1 MCYKTFMA
9 KAIFPGSFDPPINGH
24 INIIDRSAKLFE
36 WVDVVI
42 AENEEKKCLFSKEE
56 RIAFLQKIIAP
67 YKNVSINVSSEKLLV
82 NYAKKSGASVMLRGV
97 RNITDFSYEFDLF
110 LMNKSIECS
119 IETLFIPSE
128 LDHIIT
134 KSSAIK
140 TLFSLGGDV
149 SKFVPDFIE
158 KALREKMR

>member
-9 KAIFPGSFDPPINGH
+9 KAIFPGSFDPPTNGH

-97 RNITDFSYEFDLF
+97 RNITDFLYEFDLF

-158 KALREKMR
+158 KALRKKMR

>member
-9 KAIFPGSFDPPINGH
+9 KAIFPGSFDPPTNGH

-128 LDHIIT
+128 LDHI
-134 KSSAIK
+134 
-140 TLFSLGGDV
+140 F
-149 SKFVPDFIE
+149 E
-158 KALREKMR
+158 

>member
-9 KAIFPGSFDPPINGH
+9 KAIFPGSFDPPTNGH

>member
-1 MCYKTFMA
+1 MA
-9 KAIFPGSFDPPINGH
+9 KAIFPGSFDPPTNGH

-158 KALREKMR
+158 KALHKKMR